1 MRVHHMSTNI
11 GALNIFYI
19 KILFICKQVFDMNL
33 YGIRIKVDRENKIY
47 DDVSTLTVLI
57 MHKGE
62 VNAHLYIDVDP
73 VIDPV
78 TIKICQCVIHVIL

>member
-1 MRVHHMSTNI
+1 M
-11 GALNIFYI
+11 
-19 KILFICKQVFDMNL
+19 DL

-47 DDVSTLTVLI
+47 DDVSTLTVLS
-57 MHKGE
+57 MHEGE

-78 TIKICQCVIHVIL
+78 TIKICQCVIQVILKMTSHQEPNILLPMILKLKS